1 MDERSGPWVGLVPE
15 QAKPMVQEVAAK
27 GRAKRLH
34 LSNFGIPEAIEEGRD
49 WLELGEARMEL
60 FLGILSVCCH

>member
-15 QAKPMVQEVAAK
+15 RAKPVVQEVAAK
-27 GRAKRLH
+27 GRAKRSH

-49 WLELGEARMEL
+49 WSELGEARMGL
-60 FLGILSVCCH
+60 FLGIPSGCCH